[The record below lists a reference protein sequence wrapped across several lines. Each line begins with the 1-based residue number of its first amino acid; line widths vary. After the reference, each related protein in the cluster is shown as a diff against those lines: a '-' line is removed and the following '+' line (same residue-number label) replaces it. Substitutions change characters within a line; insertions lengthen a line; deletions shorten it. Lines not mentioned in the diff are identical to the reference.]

1 MCMSESQNVLTKA
14 RLLGLGGGRRIGLG
28 VGLIAGALFLSAC
41 GGSSTP
47 STTTTTVARPSNA
60 ETTVAIK
67 ADWNA
72 FFSGSTSAARKI
84 ALLQNGSE
92 FAQVINGQ
100 ASSPLAKGVT
110 STVLGVSKITST
122 SAQVR
127 YDIYMGSTK
136 ALANQIGTAIKQ
148 GGSWKVSDASFCV
161 LLGLEQTKVPM
172 CPTS

>member
-1 MCMSESQNVLTKA
+1 MRKDESAAIRA
-14 RLLGLGGGRRIGLG
+14 RVLGLGGVRVFGFG
-28 VGLIAGALFLSAC
+28 VGLLAGALFLSAC
-41 GGSSTP
+41 GSSSTSP
-47 STTTTTVARPSNA
+47 TTTTTEAHPSNA
-60 ETTVAIK
+60 ETTASIVTN
-67 ADWNA
+67 WNA
-72 FFSGSTSAARKI
+72 FFSGATSATRKI
-84 ALLQNGSE
+84 ALLQSGSE

-100 ASSPLAKGVT
+100 ASSTIAKGVT
-110 STVLGVSKITST
+110 SKVLDVSKVTSQ

-136 ALANQIGTAIKQ
+136 ALAGQTGTAIKQ